1 MLMMRLIYFSRHRLD
16 QWYDDKGR
24 DIAEILAISVANNQR
39 DGVTGALIVDNHW
52 FVQALEGA
60 ESAVS
65 ATFERIL
72 RDQRH
77 RDVSLVTMEAIP
89 ERRYPGLAMAC
100 FRRSQDNNDLFRHYG
115 EDNRFDPR
123 QIRRDRLSDLI
134 DAVAQRGATGEP
146 SWTIKSVTSAA

>member
-1 MLMMRLIYFSRHRLD
+1 
-16 QWYDDKGR
+16 
-24 DIAEILAISVANNQR
+24 
-39 DGVTGALIVDNHW
+39 
-52 FVQALEGA
+52 
-60 ESAVS
+60 
-65 ATFERIL
+65 
-72 RDQRH
+72 
-77 RDVSLVTMEAIP
+77 
-89 ERRYPGLAMAC
+89 MAC

>member
-16 QWYDDKGR
+16 QWYDDR
-24 DIAEILAISVANNQR
+24 DRGIGDILAMSIANNQR
-39 DGVTGALIVDNHW
+39 DNITGALICDDQW

-60 ESAVS
+60 ERDVS

-77 RDVSLVTMEAIP
+77 RDVSLVTMEAVS
-89 ERRYPGLAMAC
+89 ERRYRGLAMAC
-100 FRRSQDNNDLFRHYG
+100 VRRNQDNNDLFRHYG
-115 EDNRFDPR
+115 EDNPFDPR

-134 DAVAQRGATGEP
+134 DALVQRGPTGG
-146 SWTIKSVTSAA
+146 SAWTTKSAPSAA